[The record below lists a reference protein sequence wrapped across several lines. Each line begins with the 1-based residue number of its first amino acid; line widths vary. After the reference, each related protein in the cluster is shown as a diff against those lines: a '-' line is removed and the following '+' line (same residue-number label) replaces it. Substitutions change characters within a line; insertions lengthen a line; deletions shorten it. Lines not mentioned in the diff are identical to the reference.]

1 MPPLPTQATWSP
13 DVIATVVYRVTMVL
27 VSLTYIWRKYRQP
40 LRTNDCKYLHKIV
53 ELLAVRIPT
62 VEVQSDETPE
72 PSPTTSI
79 DPNNILQAV
88 EALGAVA
95 TMGLGITDCDGTSN
109 TPSINVEFQPVHN
122 AYLDRR
128 QWFNKSNKD
137 G

>member
-1 MPPLPTQATWSP
+1 MPPLPSQATWSP

-40 LRTNDCKYLHKIV
+40 LRTDDLHKIV
-53 ELLAVRIPT
+53 ELLAVRTPT
-62 VEVQSDETPE
+62 VEVKSDETPE
-72 PSPTTSI
+72 PSLTNSV
-79 DPNNILQAV
+79 DSNNILQAV

-95 TMGLGITDCDGTSN
+95 AMGLGITDCDGTSN
-109 TPSINVEFQPVHN
+109 TPSINVELQPVHN

-128 QWFNKSNKD
+128 QGFNKSNKD